1 MNINSTELPDM
12 PILAVDVEAGFI
24 LEVNTI
30 FHNLNDKDISAST
43 LYVFL
48 LKYFIWTSIPSIC
61 KKNSDF
67 SSISINVQHQKTFN
81 SLWKKVF
88 SITISVLSYKSTQLK
103 YDVLILVTVSVFTD
117 SQKKENVMVNF
128 AKKNAKQLHY

>member
-12 PILAVDVEAGFI
+12 PILAVEAGFI

-67 SSISINVQHQKTFN
+67 SSISISVQHQKTFN
-81 SLWKKVF
+81 SL
-88 SITISVLSYKSTQLK
+88 
-103 YDVLILVTVSVFTD
+103 
-117 SQKKENVMVNF
+117 
-128 AKKNAKQLHY
+128 